1 MLLAGNIEASY
12 TCWITFSLA
21 KDLFLVRGSPNRL
34 EGGLLLLLG
43 DVVQVYLQRL
53 LGRVAAARAAVVIR
67 HGPAPVI
74 DHVGALLLQRRVLVV
89 VGVEVSGGVVAEV
102 FVSL

>member
-1 MLLAGNIEASY
+1 M
-12 TCWITFSLA
+12 
-21 KDLFLVRGSPNRL
+21 
-34 EGGLLLLLG
+34 
-43 DVVQVYLQRL
+43 VQVDLERL

-67 HGPAPVI
+67 HGPAAVI

-89 VGVEVSGGVVAEV
+89 VGVEVRGGVVAEV